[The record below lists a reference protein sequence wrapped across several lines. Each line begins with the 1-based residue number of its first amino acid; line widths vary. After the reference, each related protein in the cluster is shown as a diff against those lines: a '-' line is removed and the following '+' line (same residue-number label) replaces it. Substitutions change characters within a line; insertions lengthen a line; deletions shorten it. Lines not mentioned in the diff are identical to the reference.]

1 MTTQDAIG
9 EEQQALDAAHARRGE
24 VVDELEGRLQG
35 SAREDSVAAAAI
47 RATRQRLAELTQAEQ
62 GLVFGRLDARDGS
75 SLRIGRVGVPAA
87 EDDGDPLVVDWRAK
101 ASRPFYTA
109 TAVAPQ
115 GNSRRRHIRTE
126 GRRVVAVDDELLD
139 GSTDGEL
146 VGEGA
151 LLAALDERRTG
162 RMGAAVAT
170 LQREWDAALV
180 VDPDGIVAEPR
191 GWNGLYDAL
200 TRCTEKLGRVEIA

>member
-1 MTTQDAIG
+1 MRSRRHL
-9 EEQQALDAAHARRGE
+9 EAAHLRRLE
-24 VVDELEGRLQG
+24 IQAELEQRLGG
-35 SAREDSVAAAAI
+35 SAEEDSVVAAAM
-47 RATRQRLAELTQAEQ
+47 RSTQTRLHELTQAEQ
-62 GLVFGRLDARDGS
+62 GLVFGRLDSRDGDV
-75 SLRIGRVGVPAA
+75 LRVGRVGVPSV
-87 EDDGDPLVVDWRAK
+87 DDDADPLVVDWRAD

-115 GNSRRRHIRTE
+115 GQSRRRHIRSE
-126 GRRVVAVDDELLD
+126 GSTVGVDDELRD
-139 GSTDGEL
+139 GSTDGDL